1 MSSLKDTNK
10 TTTALILNQ
19 GKEWQEI
26 QTSPILLKTVSKV
39 QGYEDKKLIKI
50 YKQHSI
56 WISNHLL
63 IKTQI
68 WTAIFFIRMYKYTK

>member
-1 MSSLKDTNK
+1 VSSLEDTNK

-26 QTSPILLKTVSKV
+26 QPSPILLKTVSKV

-50 YKQHSI
+50 
-56 WISNHLL
+56 
-63 IKTQI
+63 
-68 WTAIFFIRMYKYTK
+68 